1 MLGIFI
7 GLVAVWSLL
16 GIGIKAWN
24 PPFDAAAM
32 QSIAS
37 HPNATLTSIAHV
49 VSDAGSFA
57 LLGPLSIAFVL
68 LRRWKRPADDLSLVV
83 IAAGCA
89 ALPSV
94 IKLIVDRPRPMFGA
108 ANHLVTL
115 SFPSEHATQ
124 AAGIYLTI
132 AIMLSKGLARG
143 WREAVIVIAIAIA
156 LAVAWARVYLG
167 VHYPTDV
174 AAGLLLGWSWALL
187 VFRFARLQLTRSV
200 AESVTAPN
208 RPATS

>member
-1 MLGIFI
+1 MLAIFV
-7 GLVAVWSLL
+7 GLIVVFVAL
-16 GIGIKAWN
+16 GFAIKAAN
-24 PPFDAAAM
+24 PAFDQAVM
-32 QSIAS
+32 RSIAA
-37 HPNATLTSIAHV
+37 HPNHALSSIAGI

-57 LLGPLSIAFVL
+57 LLGPLAVAFVL
-68 LRRWKRPADDLSLVV
+68 LRRWKRPADDLSLLV

-94 IKLIVDRPRPMFGA
+94 IKLIVQRPRPTIGPVA
-108 ANHLVTL
+108 HLVTF
-115 SFPSEHATQ
+115 SFPSEHTTQ

-132 AIMLSKGLARG
+132 AILLTKGLARD
-143 WREAVIVIAIAIA
+143 WRGVTLALALLIAC
-156 LAVAWARVYLG
+156 AVAWARVYLG

-200 AESVTAPN
+200 ADSVTTTN
-208 RPATS
+208 GTATS